1 MTNKPGQIGVIL
13 VMVLLIIAVLIGLLI
28 YNGGLLPKHTPT
40 PTAWWGTAIPSVTRT
55 ATVTA
60 TSDLPSPIQTIVPSA
75 WLTASA
81 EPSQTAEVTHTATA
95 TISPTLTATPIVWTV
110 TPGATYTETYSLWA
124 VIKDCA
130 PKYQWEACYWRC
142 CK

>member
-1 MTNKPGQIGVIL
+1 VNRQGQASVIV
-13 VMVLLIIAVLIGLLI
+13 VMVLLIIAVLLGVLI
-28 YNGGLLPKHTPT
+28 YNGGLTPKHTPT

-81 EPSQTAEVTHTATA
+81 EPSQTAKVTHTATA
-95 TISPTLTATPIVWTV
+95 TISPTLTATPIVWTI
-110 TPGATYTETYSLWA
+110 TPGATYTIQYRI
-124 VIKDCA
+124 VRDCA
-130 PKYQWEACYWRC
+130 PRYVWQACYWRC
-142 CK
+142 CDGK